1 MPTTE
6 FCCYAGN
13 EEIIC
18 EETYCDEC
26 EYCPDRWGADEEDDD

>member
-26 EYCPDRWGADEEDDD
+26 EYCPDRWGADKEDDD